1 MTGGLTVTGRVADSE
16 DGMNG
21 FGVGLSVAIGWA
33 IGGRLAV
40 PDCYLQ
46 PLLMGM
52 LWWGMVSGFIFHVY
66 QMVLRGVHL
75 PFRHR

>member
-1 MTGGLTVTGRVADSE
+1 M
-16 DGMNG
+16 
-21 FGVGLSVAIGWA
+21 
-33 IGGRLAV
+33 